1 MLTVPPQAGQCF
13 LYKKFDVNKTALYAL
28 ILALLVPLVS
38 YFIIKQMS
46 TDAVHIPKP
55 VYEDTTISK
64 VVNGKIEK
72 ETIWHKIPNFKL
84 TNQEG
89 DEVSLQDMVRVD
101 PETGDTVP
109 KIIVANFF
117 FTHCA
122 TICPGMTMNI
132 KKLQESI
139 KKSEKVGD
147 RSADFVQ
154 FLSFSVDPDRDSVTA
169 LKKWADRFQL
179 NPYNWWLL
187 TGDKKTI
194 YDLSLN
200 QMSLSIQDPQGVDTG
215 FFHTDIIVL
224 IDRDRVV
231 RMPRDEYGNPR
242 PYHATE
248 EKDLLKLSE
257 DIVLL
262 MLEKDKKKKSFFAG
276 KLELLGVVFLLT
288 LVGLG
293 IFLVVLRKT
302 KNK

>member
-1 MLTVPPQAGQCF
+1 
-13 LYKKFDVNKTALYAL
+13 
-28 ILALLVPLVS
+28 
-38 YFIIKQMS
+38 MS

-55 VYEDTTISK
+55 VYEDSTISK

-72 ETIWHKIPNFKL
+72 EIIWHEIPDFKL

-89 DEVSLQDMVRVD
+89 NEISLHDMVRID

-154 FLSFSVDPDRDSVTA
+154 FLSFSVDPDRDSVVA

-194 YDLSLN
+194 YDLSLKH
-200 QMSLSIQDPQGVDTG
+200 MSLSIQDPEGVDTG
-215 FFHTDIIVL
+215 FFHTDIVVL
-224 IDRDRVV
+224 IDRNRVI
-231 RMPRDEYGNPR
+231 RMPRDEFGNPR

-248 EKDLLKLSE
+248 EKDLIKLSE

-262 MLEKDKKKKSFFAG
+262 MLEKDKKKKSFFDG

-293 IFLVVLRKT
+293 IFLAVLRKT
-302 KNK
+302 KIK

>member
-1 MLTVPPQAGQCF
+1 M
-13 LYKKFDVNKTALYAL
+13 YKKFDVNKTALYAL
-28 ILALLVPLVS
+28 ILALLIPLIA

-64 VVNGKIEK
+64 VVKGKIEK
-72 ETIWHKIPNFKL
+72 EIIWHKIPDFKL

-89 DEVSLQDMVRVD
+89 NEVSLHDMVRID

-122 TICPGMTMNI
+122 TICPGMTINI

-147 RSADFVQ
+147 RTADFVQ

-169 LKKWADRFQL
+169 LKKWADRFQI
-179 NPYNWWLL
+179 NPDNWWLL
-187 TGDKKTI
+187 TGEKKTI

-231 RMPRDEYGNPR
+231 RMPRDEFGNPR

-248 EKDLLKLSE
+248 EKDLIKLSE

-262 MLEKDKKKKSFFAG
+262 MLEKDKKKKSFFDG

-302 KNK
+302 RIK

>member
-1 MLTVPPQAGQCF
+1 M
-13 LYKKFDVNKTALYAL
+13 NKTALYAL
-28 ILALLVPLVS
+28 ILAILIPLVS
-38 YFIIKQMS
+38 YFIIKELS
-46 TDAVHIPKP
+46 KNAIHIPQP
-55 VYEDTTISK
+55 VFSDTVISRAVK
-64 VVNGKIEK
+64 GKIEN
-72 ETIWHKIPNFKL
+72 ETVWHKIPDFTL
-84 TNQEG
+84 TNQDG
-89 DEVSLQDMVRVD
+89 QKVSLHDMVRID
-101 PETGDTVP
+101 PDTKDTVP

-132 KKLQESI
+132 KRLQESI

-147 RSADFVQ
+147 RTADFVQ
-154 FLSFSVDPDRDSVTA
+154 FLSFSVDPDRDSVPQ
-169 LKKWADRFQL
+169 LKKWADRFQI
-179 NPYNWWLL
+179 NPENWWLL

-194 YDLSLN
+194 YDLSLKDMN
-200 QMSLSIQDPQGVDTG
+200 LWAQDPSGVDTG
-215 FFHTDIIVL
+215 FFHTDVMVL

-231 RMPRDEYGNPR
+231 RMPRDEFGNPR
-242 PYHATE
+242 TYKAGD

-293 IFLVVLRKT
+293 IFLIVLRKT
-302 KNK
+302 RIK

>member
-1 MLTVPPQAGQCF
+1 M
-13 LYKKFDVNKTALYAL
+13 NKTALYAL
-28 ILALLVPLVS
+28 ILALLIPLVS
-38 YFIIKQMS
+38 YFIIKQLS

-55 VYEDTTISK
+55 VYEDSTISK
-64 VVNGKIEK
+64 VVKGKIEK
-72 ETIWHKIPNFKL
+72 EIIWHQIPDFKL

-89 DEVSLQDMVRVD
+89 NEVSLHDMVRVD

-154 FLSFSVDPDRDSVTA
+154 FLSFSVDPDRDSVVA

-194 YDLSLN
+194 YDLSLKH
-200 QMSLSIQDPQGVDTG
+200 MSLSIQDPEGVDTG
-215 FFHTDIIVL
+215 FFHTDIVVL
-224 IDRDRVV
+224 IDRNRVI
-231 RMPRDEYGNPR
+231 RMPRDEFGNPR

-248 EKDLLKLSE
+248 EKDLIKLSE

-262 MLEKDKKKKSFFAG
+262 MLEKDKKKKSFFDG

>member
-1 MLTVPPQAGQCF
+1 M
-13 LYKKFDVNKTALYAL
+13 NKTALYAL
-28 ILALLVPLVS
+28 ILALLLPLTA
-38 YFIIKQMS
+38 YFIMKQLS
-46 TDAVHIPKP
+46 TDAIHIPQP
-55 VYEDTTISK
+55 VFKDSTISK
-64 VVNGKIEK
+64 VVNGKIEN
-72 ETIWHKIPNFKL
+72 ETIWHKLPDFTL
-84 TNQEG
+84 TNQDG
-89 DEVSLQDMVRVD
+89 KKVSLHEMVRVD
-101 PETGDTVP
+101 PETGDSVP

-154 FLSFSVDPDRDSVTA
+154 FLSFSVDPDRDSFQA
-169 LKKWADRFQL
+169 LKKWADRFQI
-179 NPYNWWLL
+179 NPENWWLL

-194 YDLSLN
+194 YDLSLKDMN
-200 QMSLSIQDPQGVDTG
+200 LSVQDPQGVDTG
-215 FFHTDIIVL
+215 FFHTDVMVL

-231 RMPRDEYGNPR
+231 RMPRDEFGNPR
-242 PYHATE
+242 TYRAGE
-248 EKDLLKLSE
+248 EKDLIKLSE
-257 DIVLL
+257 DIILL
-262 MLEKDKKKKSFFAG
+262 MLEKDKKKKSFFDG

-293 IFLVVLRKT
+293 IFLFVLRKT

>member
-1 MLTVPPQAGQCF
+1 
-13 LYKKFDVNKTALYAL
+13 VNKSALYAL
-28 ILALLVPLVS
+28 ILALLLPLTA
-38 YFIIKQMS
+38 YFIMKQLS
-46 TDAVHIPKP
+46 TDAIHIPQP
-55 VYEDTTISK
+55 VFKDTIISK
-64 VVNGKIEK
+64 VVNGKIEN
-72 ETIWHKIPNFKL
+72 ETIWHKLPDFTL

-89 DEVSLQDMVRVD
+89 KKVSLHEMVRVD

-132 KKLQESI
+132 KRLQESI

-147 RSADFVQ
+147 RTADFVQ
-154 FLSFSVDPDRDSVTA
+154 FLSFSVDPDRDSVEA
-169 LKKWADRFQL
+169 LKKWADRFQI
-179 NPYNWWLL
+179 NPDNWWLL

-194 YDLSLN
+194 YDLSLKDMN
-200 QMSLSIQDPQGVDTG
+200 LWAQDPSGVDTG
-215 FFHTDIIVL
+215 FFHTDVMVL

-231 RMPRDEYGNPR
+231 RMPRDEFGNPR
-242 PYHATE
+242 TYHAGE
-248 EKDLLKLSE
+248 EKDLIKISE
-257 DIVLL
+257 DIILL
-262 MLEKDKKKKSFFAG
+262 MLEKDKKKKSFFDG

-293 IFLVVLRKT
+293 IFLFVLRKT

>member
-1 MLTVPPQAGQCF
+1 M
-13 LYKKFDVNKTALYAL
+13 YKKFDVNKTALYAL
-28 ILALLVPLVS
+28 ILAVLIPLVS
-38 YFIIKQMS
+38 YFIIKQLS
-46 TDAVHIPKP
+46 TDAIHIPKP
-55 VYEDTTISK
+55 IYEDTTISR
-64 VVNGKIEK
+64 VVKGKIEK
-72 ETIWHKIPNFKL
+72 ETIWHKIPDFTL

-89 DEVSLQDMVRVD
+89 KNVSLHDMVRVD

-132 KKLQESI
+132 KNLQESI
-139 KKSEKVGD
+139 KKSQKVGD
-147 RSADFVQ
+147 RTADFVQ
-154 FLSFSVDPDRDSVTA
+154 FLSFSVDPDRDSVAA
-169 LKKWADRFQL
+169 LKKWADRFQI
-179 NPYNWWLL
+179 NPENWWLL

-194 YDLSLN
+194 YDLSLKHMN
-200 QMSLSIQDPQGVDTG
+200 LSVQDPQGVDTG

-224 IDRDRVV
+224 IDKDRVV
-231 RMPRDEYGNPR
+231 RMPRDEFGNPR
-242 PYHATE
+242 TYHGVE
-248 EKDLLKLSE
+248 DKDLSKLSE

-262 MLEKDKKKKSFFAG
+262 MLEKDKKKKSFFDG

-302 KNK
+302 RNK

>member
-1 MLTVPPQAGQCF
+1 

-28 ILALLVPLVS
+28 ILAVLIPLVS

-46 TDAVHIPKP
+46 TDAIHIPKP
-55 VYEDTTISK
+55 IYADTTISK
-64 VVNGKIEK
+64 VVKGKIEN
-72 ETIWHKIPNFKL
+72 ETIWHKIPDFTL

-89 DEVSLQDMVRVD
+89 KEVSLHDMVRVD

-147 RSADFVQ
+147 RTADFVQ
-154 FLSFSVDPDRDSVTA
+154 FLSFSVDPDRDSVAA
-169 LKKWADRFQL
+169 LKKWADRFQI
-179 NPYNWWLL
+179 NPDNWWLL

-194 YDLSLN
+194 YDLSLKHMN
-200 QMSLSIQDPQGVDTG
+200 LSIQDPEGVDTG

-231 RMPRDEYGNPR
+231 RMPRDEYDNPR
-242 PYHATE
+242 TYHAGE
-248 EKDLLKLSE
+248 EKDLIKLSE

-262 MLEKDKKKKSFFAG
+262 MLEKDKKKKSFFDG

-302 KNK
+302 KNR

>member
-1 MLTVPPQAGQCF
+1 M
-13 LYKKFDVNKTALYAL
+13 NKTALYAL
-28 ILALLVPLVS
+28 ILALLIPLGS

-64 VVNGKIEK
+64 VVKGKIEK
-72 ETIWHKIPNFKL
+72 ETIWHKIPDFTL

-89 DEVSLQDMVRVD
+89 NEVSLHDMVRVD

-154 FLSFSVDPDRDSVTA
+154 FLSFSVDPDRDSVSA
-169 LKKWADRFQL
+169 LKKWADRFQI

-194 YDLSLN
+194 YDLSLKN
-200 QMSLSIQDPQGVDTG
+200 MSLSVQDPQGVDTG
-215 FFHTDIIVL
+215 FFHTDIVVL

-257 DIVLL
+257 DIILL
-262 MLEKDKKKKSFFAG
+262 MLEKDKKKKSFFDG
-276 KLELLGVVFLLT
+276 KLELLGVVFLLA

>member
-1 MLTVPPQAGQCF
+1 M
-13 LYKKFDVNKTALYAL
+13 NKTALYAL
-28 ILALLVPLVS
+28 ILALLIPLIA

-64 VVNGKIEK
+64 VVKGKIEK
-72 ETIWHKIPNFKL
+72 EIIWHKIPDFKL

-89 DEVSLQDMVRVD
+89 NEVSLHDMVRID

-169 LKKWADRFQL
+169 LKKWADRFQV
-179 NPYNWWLL
+179 NPDNWWLL

-194 YDLSLN
+194 YYLSLN

-231 RMPRDEYGNPR
+231 RMPRDEFGNPR

-248 EKDLLKLSE
+248 EKDLIKLSE

-262 MLEKDKKKKSFFAG
+262 MLEKDKKKKSFFDG

-302 KNK
+302 RIK

>member
-1 MLTVPPQAGQCF
+1 M
-13 LYKKFDVNKTALYAL
+13 NKTALYAL
-28 ILALLVPLVS
+28 ILALLVPLVA

-55 VYEDTTISK
+55 VYEDSTVSK
-64 VVNGKIEK
+64 VVKGKIEK

-154 FLSFSVDPDRDSVTA
+154 FLSFSVDPDRDSVAA

-194 YDLSLN
+194 YDLSLKE
-200 QMSLSIQDPQGVDTG
+200 MSLSIQDPQGVDTG
-215 FFHTDIIVL
+215 FFHTDIVVL

-231 RMPRDEYGNPR
+231 RMPRDEFGNPR

-248 EKDLLKLSE
+248 EKDLIKLSE

-262 MLEKDKKKKSFFAG
+262 MLEKDKKKKSFFDG

-293 IFLVVLRKT
+293 IFLFVLRKT
-302 KNK
+302 RNK

>member
-1 MLTVPPQAGQCF
+1 M
-13 LYKKFDVNKTALYAL
+13 NKTALYAL
-28 ILALLVPLVS
+28 ILALLIPLVS
-38 YFIIKQMS
+38 YFIIKQLS

-55 VYEDTTISK
+55 VYEDSTISK

-72 ETIWHKIPNFKL
+72 EIIWHEIPDFKL

-89 DEVSLQDMVRVD
+89 NEVSLHDMVRVD

-154 FLSFSVDPDRDSVTA
+154 FLSFSVDPDRDSVAA

-194 YDLSLN
+194 YDLSLKH
-200 QMSLSIQDPQGVDTG
+200 MSLSIQDPQGVDTG
-215 FFHTDIIVL
+215 FFHTDIVVL
-224 IDRDRVV
+224 IDRDRVI
-231 RMPRDEYGNPR
+231 RMPRDEFGNPR

-248 EKDLLKLSE
+248 EKDLIKLSE

-262 MLEKDKKKKSFFAG
+262 MLEKDKKKKSFFDG

-293 IFLVVLRKT
+293 IFLIVLRKT
-302 KNK
+302 KIK

>member
-1 MLTVPPQAGQCF
+1 
-13 LYKKFDVNKTALYAL
+13 VNKTALYAL
-28 ILALLVPLVS
+28 ILALLIPLIA

-64 VVNGKIEK
+64 VVKGKIEK
-72 ETIWHKIPNFKL
+72 EIIWHKIPDFKL

-89 DEVSLQDMVRVD
+89 NEVSLHDMVRID

-147 RSADFVQ
+147 RTADFVQ

-169 LKKWADRFQL
+169 LKKWADRFQI
-179 NPYNWWLL
+179 NPDNWWLL
-187 TGDKKTI
+187 TGEKKTI

-231 RMPRDEYGNPR
+231 RMPRDEFGNPR
-242 PYHATE
+242 PYHASE
-248 EKDLLKLSE
+248 EKDLIKLSE

-262 MLEKDKKKKSFFAG
+262 MLEKDKKKKSFFDG

-302 KNK
+302 RIK

>member
-1 MLTVPPQAGQCF
+1 M
-13 LYKKFDVNKTALYAL
+13 NKTALYAL
-28 ILALLVPLVS
+28 ILALLIPLIA

-55 VYEDTTISK
+55 VYEDSTISK
-64 VVNGKIEK
+64 VVKGKIEK
-72 ETIWHKIPNFKL
+72 EIIWHKIPDFKL

-89 DEVSLQDMVRVD
+89 NEVSLHDMVRID

-169 LKKWADRFQL
+169 LKKWADRFQI
-179 NPYNWWLL
+179 NPDNWWLL

-224 IDRDRVV
+224 IDRDRVI
-231 RMPRDEYGNPR
+231 RMPRDEFGNPR

-248 EKDLLKLSE
+248 EKDLIKLSE

-262 MLEKDKKKKSFFAG
+262 MLEKDKKKKSFFDG

-293 IFLVVLRKT
+293 IFLIVLRKT
-302 KNK
+302 KIK

>member
-1 MLTVPPQAGQCF
+1 
-13 LYKKFDVNKTALYAL
+13 
-28 ILALLVPLVS
+28 
-38 YFIIKQMS
+38 MS

-64 VVNGKIEK
+64 VVKGKIEK
-72 ETIWHKIPNFKL
+72 EIIWHKIPDFKL

-89 DEVSLQDMVRVD
+89 NEVSLHDMVRID

-139 KKSEKVGD
+139 TKSEKVGD
-147 RSADFVQ
+147 RTADFVQ

-169 LKKWADRFQL
+169 LKKWADRFQI
-179 NPYNWWLL
+179 NPDNWWLL
-187 TGDKKTI
+187 TGEKKTI

-231 RMPRDEYGNPR
+231 RMPRDEFGNPR
-242 PYHATE
+242 PYHASE
-248 EKDLLKLSE
+248 EKDLIKLSE

-262 MLEKDKKKKSFFAG
+262 MLEKDKKKKSFFDG

-302 KNK
+302 RIK

>member
-1 MLTVPPQAGQCF
+1 
-13 LYKKFDVNKTALYAL
+13 VNKTALYAL
-28 ILALLVPLVS
+28 ILALLIPLVS

-55 VYEDTTISK
+55 VYEDSTISK

-72 ETIWHKIPNFKL
+72 EIIWHEIPDFKL

-89 DEVSLQDMVRVD
+89 NEVSLHDMVRVD

-154 FLSFSVDPDRDSVTA
+154 FLSFSVDPDRDSVVA

-194 YDLSLN
+194 YDLSLKE
-200 QMSLSIQDPQGVDTG
+200 MSLSIQDPQGVDTG
-215 FFHTDIIVL
+215 FFHTDIVVL
-224 IDRDRVV
+224 IDRDRVI
-231 RMPRDEYGNPR
+231 RMPRDEFGNPR

-248 EKDLLKLSE
+248 EKDLIKLSE

-262 MLEKDKKKKSFFAG
+262 MLEKDKKKKSFFDG

-293 IFLVVLRKT
+293 IFLFVLRKT
-302 KNK
+302 RNK

>member
-1 MLTVPPQAGQCF
+1 M
-13 LYKKFDVNKTALYAL
+13 NKTALYAL
-28 ILALLVPLVS
+28 ILAVLVPLVS

-46 TDAVHIPKP
+46 TDAIHIPKP
-55 VYEDTTISK
+55 VYEDSTISK
-64 VVNGKIEK
+64 VEKGKIEK

-89 DEVSLQDMVRVD
+89 DEVSLHDMVRID

-122 TICPGMTMNI
+122 TICPGMTTNI
-132 KKLQESI
+132 KKMQESI

-147 RSADFVQ
+147 RTADFVQ

-169 LKKWADRFQL
+169 LKKWADRFQI
-179 NPYNWWLL
+179 NPDNWWLL

-231 RMPRDEYGNPR
+231 RMPRDEFGNPR
-242 PYHATE
+242 PYHASE
-248 EKDLLKLSE
+248 EKDLIKLSE

-262 MLEKDKKKKSFFAG
+262 MLEKDKKKKSFFDG

-302 KNK
+302 RIK

>member
-1 MLTVPPQAGQCF
+1 M
-13 LYKKFDVNKTALYAL
+13 YKKFDVNKTALYAL
-28 ILALLVPLVS
+28 ILAVLIPLIS
-38 YFIIKQMS
+38 YFIIKQLS
-46 TDAVHIPKP
+46 TDAIHIPKP
-55 VYEDTTISK
+55 IYEDTTISK
-64 VVNGKIEK
+64 VVKGKIEK
-72 ETIWHKIPNFKL
+72 ETIWHKIPDFTL

-89 DEVSLQDMVRVD
+89 KNVSLHDMVRVD
-101 PETGDTVP
+101 PETGDTIP

-139 KKSEKVGD
+139 KKSQKVGD
-147 RSADFVQ
+147 RTADFVQ
-154 FLSFSVDPDRDSVTA
+154 FLSFSVDPDRDSVAA
-169 LKKWADRFQL
+169 LKKWADRFQI
-179 NPYNWWLL
+179 NPENWWLL

-194 YDLSLN
+194 YDLSLKHMN
-200 QMSLSIQDPQGVDTG
+200 LSVQDPQGVDTG

-224 IDRDRVV
+224 IDKDRVV

-242 PYHATE
+242 TYHGVE
-248 EKDLLKLSE
+248 EKDLSKLSE

-262 MLEKDKKKKSFFAG
+262 MLEKDKKKKSFFDG

-302 KNK
+302 RNN

>member
-1 MLTVPPQAGQCF
+1 M
-13 LYKKFDVNKTALYAL
+13 NRTALYAL
-28 ILALLVPLVS
+28 VLVILVPLTA
-38 YFIIKQMS
+38 YYIIKQLS
-46 TDAVHIPKP
+46 KDAIHIPQP
-55 VYEDTTISK
+55 IYEDTTISK
-64 VVNGKIEK
+64 VVNGKITK
-72 ETIWHKIPNFKL
+72 ETIWHKIPDFTL
-84 TNQEG
+84 TNQDG
-89 DEVSLQDMVRVD
+89 RPVSLHEMVRID

-139 KKSEKVGD
+139 KKSQKVGD
-147 RSADFVQ
+147 RTADFVQ
-154 FLSFSVDPDRDSVTA
+154 FLSFSVDPDRDSVPQ
-169 LKKWADRFQL
+169 LKKWADRFQI
-179 NPYNWWLL
+179 NPENWWLL

-200 QMSLSIQDPQGVDTG
+200 HMNLSVQDPQGVDTG

-242 PYHATE
+242 TYRAGE
-248 EKDLLKLSE
+248 ERDLVRLSE

-262 MLEKDKKKKSFFAG
+262 MLEKDKKRKSFFEG
-276 KLELLGVVFLLT
+276 KLELIGVVFLLA

-293 IFLVVLRKT
+293 IFLIVLRKT
-302 KNK
+302 RNR

>member
-1 MLTVPPQAGQCF
+1 M
-13 LYKKFDVNKTALYAL
+13 
-28 ILALLVPLVS
+28 ILALLIPLVS
-38 YFIIKQMS
+38 YFIMKQMS
-46 TDAVHIPKP
+46 TDAIHIPKP
-55 VYEDTTISK
+55 VYEDSIISK
-64 VVNGKIEK
+64 VVKGKIEK

-89 DEVSLQDMVRVD
+89 DQVSLHDMVRVD
-101 PETGDTVP
+101 PESGDTVP

-147 RSADFVQ
+147 RTADFVQ

-169 LKKWADRFQL
+169 LKKWADRFQI
-179 NPYNWWLL
+179 NPDNWWLL

-224 IDRDRVV
+224 IDRDRVI
-231 RMPRDEYGNPR
+231 RMPRDEFGNPR

-248 EKDLLKLSE
+248 ERDLIKLSE

-262 MLEKDKKKKSFFAG
+262 MLEKDKKKKSFFDG
-276 KLELLGVVFLLT
+276 KLEMLGVVFLLT

-302 KNK
+302 RIK

>member
-1 MLTVPPQAGQCF
+1 
-13 LYKKFDVNKTALYAL
+13 VNKTALYAL
-28 ILALLVPLVS
+28 ILAVLVPLVS

-46 TDAVHIPKP
+46 TDAIHIPKP
-55 VYEDTTISK
+55 VYEDSTISK
-64 VVNGKIEK
+64 VVKGKIEK

-89 DEVSLQDMVRVD
+89 DEVSLHDMVRVD

-132 KKLQESI
+132 KKMQESI

-147 RSADFVQ
+147 RTADFVQ

-169 LKKWADRFQL
+169 LKKWADRFQI
-179 NPYNWWLL
+179 NPDNWWLL

-231 RMPRDEYGNPR
+231 RMPRDEFGNPR
-242 PYHATE
+242 PYHASE
-248 EKDLLKLSE
+248 EKDLIKLSE

-262 MLEKDKKKKSFFAG
+262 MLEKDKKKKSFFDG
-276 KLELLGVVFLLT
+276 KLELLGFVFLLT

-302 KNK
+302 RIK

>member
-1 MLTVPPQAGQCF
+1 MF

-28 ILALLVPLVS
+28 ILALLIPLVS

-64 VVNGKIEK
+64 VVKGKIEK
-72 ETIWHKIPNFKL
+72 QTIWHKIPDFKL
-84 TNQEG
+84 ANQEG
-89 DEVSLQDMVRVD
+89 NEVFLHDMVRID

-154 FLSFSVDPDRDSVTA
+154 FLSFSVDPDRDSVAA
-169 LKKWADRFQL
+169 LKKWADRFQI

-194 YDLSLN
+194 YDLSLKN
-200 QMSLSIQDPQGVDTG
+200 MSLSVQDPQGVDTG
-215 FFHTDIIVL
+215 FFHTDIVVL

-257 DIVLL
+257 DIILL
-262 MLEKDKKKKSFFAG
+262 MLEKDKKKKSFFDG
-276 KLELLGVVFLLT
+276 KLELLGVVFLLA

-302 KNK
+302 KNN

>member
-1 MLTVPPQAGQCF
+1 M
-13 LYKKFDVNKTALYAL
+13 NKTALYAL
-28 ILALLVPLVS
+28 ILALLIPLVS

-55 VYEDTTISK
+55 VYEESTISK

-72 ETIWHKIPNFKL
+72 EIIWHEIPDFKL

-89 DEVSLQDMVRVD
+89 NEVSLHDMVRVD

-194 YDLSLN
+194 YDLSLKE
-200 QMSLSIQDPQGVDTG
+200 MSLSIQDPQGVDTG
-215 FFHTDIIVL
+215 FFHTDIVVL

-248 EKDLLKLSE
+248 EKDLIKLSE

-262 MLEKDKKKKSFFAG
+262 MLEKDKKKKSFFDG

-293 IFLVVLRKT
+293 IFLFVLRKT
-302 KNK
+302 RNK